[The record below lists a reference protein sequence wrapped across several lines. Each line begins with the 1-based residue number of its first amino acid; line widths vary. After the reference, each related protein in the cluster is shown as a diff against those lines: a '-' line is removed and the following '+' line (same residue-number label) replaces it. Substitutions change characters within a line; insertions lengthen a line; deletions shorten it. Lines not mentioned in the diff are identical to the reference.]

1 MAEVPTVQAASDVTT
16 DATRSSSGMTT
27 PDKKYLLTTR
37 QMAEFV
43 ARGFLRFDEMVPAEI
58 NEAVMAEFDAGTTKA
73 AAAGTPLSQC
83 YPEPS
88 AVGRMIRM
96 PELQGMIYSM
106 VGPDPLFDHHAIHVR
121 QPNEGKA
128 QGMHG
133 DSIID
138 TRQHFDIQIMYF
150 PHDVPLEMGG
160 TLLVPGSQYRRINEM
175 DIARYQNFKGQ
186 IPMVCKAGSILV
198 LHHGI
203 WHCGRQN
210 QTDRKRYMFKIR
222 LNPRVRQYRLWNTED
237 LADQMGGNK
246 PIFTRDTN
254 ATEDVQTIL
263 SRQEPW
269 FEGAAGRLEIVNRI
283 KQWRFLTGDEN
294 FDVHYWLTRL
304 ENMPQN
310 RFLAA

>member
-1 MAEVPTVQAASDVTT
+1 MV
-16 DATRSSSGMTT
+16 
-27 PDKKYLLTTR
+27 DKKYLLTTR

-43 ARGFLRFDEMVPAEI
+43 ARGFLRFDELVPGEI
-58 NEAVMAEFDAGTTKA
+58 NEAVMAEIDAGTIKA
-73 AAAGTPLSQC
+73 APAGTRLSQC

-88 AVGRMIRM
+88 AIGRMIRM
-96 PELQGMIYSM
+96 PEIQGIIHSL
-106 VGPDPLFDHHAIHVR
+106 VGPEPLFDHHAIHVR

-138 TRQHFDIQIMYF
+138 TRMHFDIQLMYF

-160 TLLVPGSQYRRINEM
+160 TLVVPGSQYRRINEM
-175 DIARYQNFKGQ
+175 DIARYQNFRGQ
-186 IPMVCKAGSILV
+186 IPMVCKAGSILA

-210 QTDRKRYMFKIR
+210 KTDRMRYMYKIR
-222 LNPRVRQYRLWNTED
+222 LNPTVRQYRLWNTDD
-237 LADQMGGNK
+237 LEEAIGGQK
-246 PIFTRDTN
+246 TIFSRETN

-263 SRQEPW
+263 GRGEPW
-269 FEGAAGRLEIVNRI
+269 FEDAGARLEIVNRI
-283 KQWRFLTGDEN
+283 KMWRFLTGDEN

-304 ENMPQN
+304 ENMPEN
-310 RFLAA
+310 RLAA

>member
-1 MAEVPTVQAASDVTT
+1 MAEYTVNKSD
-16 DATRSSSGMTT
+16 
-27 PDKKYLLTTR
+27 LLTTN
-37 QMAEFV
+37 QVAQFV
-43 ARGFLRFDEMVPAEI
+43 ARGFLRFDELIPDDI
-58 NEAVMAEFDAGTTKA
+58 NKAVMAEFDAGTTKSA
-73 AAAGTPLSQC
+73 PAGTPISQC

-88 AVGRMIRM
+88 AVGQMMRLPAM
-96 PELQGMIYSM
+96 QGMIYSL

-138 TRQHFDIQIMYF
+138 TRLHFDIQIMYF

-175 DIARYQNFKGQ
+175 DIARYQNLKGQ

-210 QTDRKRYMFKIR
+210 QTDKKRYMFKVR
-222 LNPRVRQYRLWNTED
+222 LNPRVRQYRLWNTDD
-237 LADQMGGNK
+237 LAQAVGGNK
-246 PIFTRDTN
+246 EIFTRNTN
-254 ATEDVQTIL
+254 AVEDVQTIL

-304 ENMPQN
+304 ENMPEN
-310 RFLAA
+310 RSLAA

>member
-1 MAEVPTVQAASDVTT
+1 MI
-16 DATRSSSGMTT
+16 
-27 PDKKYLLTTR
+27 DKKYLLNSR
-37 QMAEFV
+37 QVAEFV
-43 ARGFLRFDEMVPAEI
+43 ARGFLRFDEIVPDDI
-58 NEAVMAEFDAGTTKA
+58 NQAVMDAFDAGGIKSHP
-73 AAAGTPLSQC
+73 AGTPLSQC

-88 AVGRMIRM
+88 PIGRMLRM
-96 PELQGMIYSM
+96 PEIQGIIHSL

-138 TRQHFDIQIMYF
+138 TRMHFDIQIMYF

-175 DIARYQNFKGQ
+175 DIARYQNFVGQ

-210 QTDRKRYMFKIR
+210 TTDRKRYMYKIR
-222 LNPRVRQYRLWNTED
+222 LNPRVRQYRLWNTDD
-237 LADQMGGNK
+237 LDESYADHQ
-246 PIFTRDTN
+246 PIFAGEKRNDIQ
-254 ATEDVQTIL
+254 AIL
-263 SRQEPW
+263 AKGEPW
-269 FEGAAGRLEIVNRI
+269 FEDGEARLEIVNRI
-283 KQWRFLTGDEN
+283 KMWRFLTGDDN

-304 ENMPQN
+304 ENMPEN
-310 RFLAA
+310 LELA